1 MSETNAPS
9 DWIYVILTLFA
20 AGASLIQSVTKKKKP
35 TSQQK
40 QTSTTP
46 WAGDFADED
55 QEEEVVDY
63 TITEYKSDSRY
74 LFTPE
79 EEGKKG
85 PEAKTDSIF
94 FNEENTETETDEI
107 EFDLKEAIVYN
118 EILNRKYE

>member
-35 TSQQK
+35 TSQHK

-46 WAGDFADED
+46 WSGDFADED
-55 QEEEVVDY
+55 PEEEVAED
-63 TITEYKSDSRY
+63 TIIEYKSDSRY
-74 LFTPE
+74 LFSPE
-79 EEGKKG
+79 EEGKQR
-85 PEAKTDSIF
+85 PESKTDSIF

>member
-35 TSQQK
+35 TSQHK

-94 FNEENTETETDEI
+94 FNEESTETETDEI